1 MTEEQIQKIIQE
13 KLDASGYTEADLLPG
28 EMEELRDE
36 VIAELNGDIIFDGV
50 LSPIGSIE
58 RNKKMFE
65 NEFRKNNPDFS
76 DADDA

>member
-28 EMEELRDE
+28 EMEELREE

-50 LSPIGSIE
+50 LSSIGSIE